1 MDLLSTYDISAR
13 VRFITGKGK
22 AKRTIEI
29 QARCQAVGTEKRK
42 GLIGLHAFSGADWG
56 GKFSSISKKRWI
68 SYCLTLDT
76 DSDAIHIFQN
86 FSENNFELELAT
98 TILEAFMC
106 AVYPKNSKCQTLAEL
121 RWELFRTKNLESEK
135 LPPTLGVLKPHIQRA
150 NAISTICKG
159 YREPRPQLPS
169 LTDNGWETNSD
180 GTISPKKCLQPPAR

>member
-13 VRFITGKGK
+13 VCF
-22 AKRTIEI
+22 IEI
-29 QARCQAVGTEKRK
+29 QARRQAVGTEKMK

-68 SYCLTLDT
+68 SYYLTLDT

-86 FSENNFELELAT
+86 FSENDFELELAT

-121 RWELFRTKNLESEK
+121 RWELFRTKNLEYTFKERMLFRQFAKDTES
-135 LPPTLGVLKPHIQRA
+135 HDH
-150 NAISTICKG
+150 NCHH
-159 YREPRPQLPS
+159 
-169 LTDNGWETNSD
+169 
-180 GTISPKKCLQPPAR
+180 